1 MTSAT
6 SVDIRS
12 RPVDGTAGPAPGG
25 APAHR
30 TDIQGLRAVAV
41 GLVVLSHAGVAGVA
55 GGYVGVDVFFVISGF
70 LITTLLLREHAATG
84 RVSLRAFYARRA
96 LRLLPAAS
104 LVTVLTLAGAWTF
117 LSKARL
123 AEYAGDAL
131 SSALYLV
138 NFRLARSGT
147 DYLAQDSPPSPFQH
161 FWSLAVEEQFYLG
174 WPLLLLLALRLARG
188 RYARVALPL
197 GAVCLGSF
205 ALSVLLTRSSA
216 SWAYFG
222 TPARA
227 WELGA
232 GAMTALAAGRPG
244 PVPAPGRSRPWFAAA
259 LSWSGLACVLVAAL
273 RYDDA
278 TPFPGHHAAL
288 PVLGTVLVLGA
299 GAAPAR
305 YGAGLLLGRRPLVWA
320 GGLSYGWYLWHW
332 PLLVIGPMALGGDG
346 GVPTALALCAVALVL
361 AWLTLHLVE
370 NPVRFHRAFGG
381 HPRRALMLGAGLA
394 AGITALALTAAAVPP
409 VIETGPPAPALAREL
424 AGAPDPAA
432 RLTRLIAAAPAELPA
447 NLAPGPAGVKAAR
460 SAVYRDGCQA
470 SYDSTEVRPC
480 VYGDPA
486 GSRTVVLFG
495 DSHAAQWFPAFQ
507 RLATD
512 HHWRLVSLTK
522 ASCKA
527 AEVTI
532 ISAHRPYT
540 ACDTWRKKALARIE
554 SLHPDLVVVTSSDAG
569 DPYRPTADPLG
580 QWTGGFETV
589 YRRLAAHGTR
599 VAALLDTPWPKG
611 DPVDCAADNSTRL
624 RACGTT
630 LSAAIH
636 DPVRSRAVRS
646 AASATGATLI
656 DPRAW
661 VCDTRAGRCPVVVG
675 NVSVYRDTSHLS
687 DGYTTALAPV
697 LEPVIEGLLESRP

>member
-6 SVDIRS
+6 PADIRS
-12 RPVDGTAGPAPGG
+12 RPVGG
-25 APAHR
+25 APAPGPVPAHR
-30 TDIQGLRAVAV
+30 HRPDIQGLRAVAV

-70 LITTLLLREHAATG
+70 LITSLLLREHASTG
-84 RVSLRAFYARRA
+84 RVSIRAFYARRA

-104 LVTVLTLAGAWTF
+104 LVTVATLAGAWAF

-161 FWSLAVEEQFYLG
+161 FWSLAVEEQFYLV

-216 SWAYFG
+216 SWAYFS

-232 GAMTALAAGRPG
+232 GAMAALAAGRLDR
-244 PVPAPGRSRPWFAAA
+244 ARPWFVAA

-278 TPFPGHHAAL
+278 TPFPGYHAAL
-288 PVLGTVLVLGA
+288 PVLGAALVLGA
-299 GAAPAR
+299 GGAPAR
-305 YGAGLLLGRRPLVWA
+305 YGAGLLLGRRPLVWI

-332 PLLVIGPMALGGDG
+332 PLLVIGPMALGDGDG
-346 GVPTALALCAVALVL
+346 GVPTALALCAAALVL
-361 AWLTLHLVE
+361 SWLTLHLVE
-370 NPVRFHRAFGG
+370 NPVRFHRALKER
-381 HPRRALMLGAGLA
+381 PRRALMLGAGLSA
-394 AGITALALTAAAVPP
+394 AITALALTAAAVPL

-432 RLTRLIAAAPAELPA
+432 RLAQLLSAPPTELPA
-447 NLAPGPAGVKAAR
+447 NLTPGPAGVKAAR
-460 SAVYRDGCQA
+460 SAVYRDGCHV
-470 SYDSTEVRPC
+470 SYDGGEVRSC

-512 HHWRLVSLTK
+512 HHWKLISLTK
-522 ASCKA
+522 ASCKT

-532 ISAHRPYT
+532 ISDHRPYT
-540 ACDTWRKKALARIE
+540 TCDTWREKALARIE
-554 SLHPDLVVVTSSDAG
+554 SLRPDLVVVSSSDAG
-569 DPYRPTADPLG
+569 DPFHPTADPLG
-580 QWTGGFETV
+580 QWTDGFETV
-589 YRRLAAHGTR
+589 YRRLAAHGAR

-611 DPVDCAADNSTRL
+611 DPVDCAANNSTRL
-624 RACGTT
+624 RACENSY
-630 LSAAIH
+630 SASAH
-636 DPVRSRAVRS
+636 DPVRADAVRT
-646 AASATGATLI
+646 AASATGATLV

-661 VCDTRAGRCPVVVG
+661 ICDTRAHRCPVVVG

-687 DGYTTALAPV
+687 DGYTAALTPV
-697 LEPVIEGLLESRP
+697 LEPVIEGLVANGPYGA